1 MSWVRVPAGSYA
13 DTVHVGILGPVEAHS
28 PDGKLSVGGPRPR
41 TLLAVL
47 ALRVGDIV
55 PLDRLIDELYG
66 AEPPSD
72 AANALQGQVSRL
84 RRALGDASLI
94 EFHPAGY
101 RLALAPDQVD
111 AHRFASLAAEGQQAL
126 EQGDP
131 QVAESLLAEAL
142 QLWRGPALADVDA
155 PGHATRLEQQRS
167 AATSALIAAR
177 IRLGKAD
184 VQEISSLVQ
193 QHPLDER
200 LRGYLMQA
208 LNQQGRQAEALQA
221 FEDARSLLAEE
232 LGTDPS
238 PELRAIHLQI
248 LRGQTH
254 RELPAQLTSFVG
266 RQEELRRIA
275 SLTARL
281 ITLTGPGG
289 AGKTRL
295 ALQAAG
301 PDAIFV
307 DLAPVKDVP
316 AAALQALGLKETV
329 LAPEDR
335 LTLALRERE
344 ALLILDNCEHV
355 IVQAAQLAQHLLSSC
370 PSLRILA
377 TSREPLGIT
386 GETLCPVPPLKPEQS
401 VALFTDR
408 ARLVNPA
415 FVQDQHTVDICRE
428 LDGLPLAIELAAART
443 RTLTT
448 ADISARLSDRFR
460 LLTKGNRAAA
470 PRHQTLRA
478 VVEWSW
484 DLLDSDERDLAAS
497 LATFSGGATLEAV
510 EQVCRHDIEV
520 LEALVDKSLV
530 DAADGR
536 YRMLVTI
543 REFCAEH
550 KRVDAEHA
558 AYFLDLA
565 LRADP
570 ELRQRNQVQWF
581 ARLTAEH
588 ANLMQAVEWATEHD
602 PELALRLVSAL
613 SWYWYVKGSRT
624 EVKGV
629 AGKLLARVP
638 EQSTEDYVIL
648 LALAAPERM
657 QDALAGLTGPIR
669 RPFALVAWA
678 MLSGPPD
685 PFAPRTELQ
694 NEVERSDDPWIKGLM
709 GFSKAY
715 LSWAADGDRP
725 AAIENSRSALRQFQ
739 DLGERWGSA
748 QVLDV
753 LATLTEDPHEALALT
768 DEALRAVGELG
779 AKEELAELRGRRADR
794 LLDIDPDEAERDYL
808 QALEMA
814 TQAGLAATR
823 ALANAGLA
831 KIAQRRGDLARAE
844 RLLREA
850 QQELGFGWMHN
861 AAKQSVEAALA
872 DLLTELGRTPGA

>member
-1 MSWVRVPAGSYA
+1 M
-13 DTVHVGILGPVEAHS
+13 HVAILGPVEAHS
-28 PDGKLSVGGPRPR
+28 PDGKIAVGGPRPR
-41 TLLAVL
+41 TLLAML
-47 ALRVGDIV
+47 ALRVGEIV
-55 PLDRLIDELYG
+55 PLDRLVDELYG
-66 AEPPSD
+66 SEPPSD

-84 RRALGDASLI
+84 RRALGNASLI

-101 RLALAPDQVD
+101 RLVLAASHVD
-111 AHRFASLAAEGQQAL
+111 AHRFASLATEGQQAL
-126 EQGDP
+126 EHGDP
-131 QVAESLLAEAL
+131 QGAESLLSEAL

-155 PGHATRLEQQRS
+155 PDHTTRLEQQRS

-221 FEDARSLLAEE
+221 FEDARALLADE

-266 RQEELRRIA
+266 RQEELQRIA
-275 SLTARL
+275 SLTSRL

-295 ALQAAG
+295 ALQSAG
-301 PDAIFV
+301 PGAIFV
-307 DLAPVKDVP
+307 DLAPVKDVS
-316 AAALQALGLKETV
+316 AATLQALGLKETV

-335 LTLALRERE
+335 LTLALRERDT
-344 ALLILDNCEHV
+344 LLILDNCEHV
-355 IVQAAQLAQHLLSSC
+355 IVQAAQLAQHLLSTC
-370 PSLRILA
+370 PALRILA
-377 TSREPLGIT
+377 TSREALGIT
-386 GETLCPVPPLKPEQS
+386 GEMLCPVPPLKPEQS
-401 VALFTDR
+401 VALFVDR

-415 FVQDQHTVDICRE
+415 FVQDRHTVDICRE

-448 ADISARLSDRFR
+448 DEISSRLGDRFR

-484 DLLDSDERDLAAS
+484 ELLDEDERDLAAS
-497 LATFSGGATLEAV
+497 LATFSGGASLEAV

-530 DAADGR
+530 EANDGR

-543 REFCAEH
+543 REFCSQH

-558 AYFLDLA
+558 RYFLDLA
-565 LRADP
+565 RRADP
-570 ELRQRNQVQWF
+570 ELRARDQVRWF

-588 ANLMQAVEWATEHD
+588 ANLLQAVEWATEHEPD
-602 PELALRLVSAL
+602 LALQLVAAL

-624 EVKGV
+624 EVQGL
-629 AGKLLARVP
+629 AEKLLNRLP
-638 EQSTEDYVIL
+638 DQSTEEYAIL
-648 LALAAPERM
+648 LALAAPARV
-657 QDALAGLTGPIR
+657 QNVLDGLSGPIKQ
-669 RPFALVAWA
+669 PFVLIAWA
-678 MLSGPPD
+678 MLTGPPD
-685 PFAPRTELQ
+685 PDAPRTELQ
-694 NEVERSDDPWIKGLM
+694 DEIERSDDPWIQGLV
-709 GFSKAY
+709 GFSNSY
-715 LSWAADGDRP
+715 LMWATTGDRA
-725 AAIENSRSALRQFQ
+725 AAISSARKALRQFQ
-739 DLGERWGSA
+739 DLGERWGAA

-753 LATLTEDPHEALALT
+753 LANLTEDPREALALT
-768 DEALRAVGELG
+768 DEALRAMGELG
-779 AKEELAELRGRRADR
+779 AKEELAEIRGRRADR
-794 LLDIDPDEAERDYL
+794 LLDIDQDEAERDYL
-808 QALEMA
+808 RALEMA
-814 TQAGLAATR
+814 TQAGLSATR

-831 KIAQRRGDLARAE
+831 RIAQRRGDPARAE
-844 RLLREA
+844 QLLLEA
-850 QQELGFGWMHN
+850 QRELGFGWMHI
-861 AAKQSVEAALA
+861 AARQQVEEQLS
-872 DLLTELGRTPGA
+872 ELVRAREA

>member
-1 MSWVRVPAGSYA
+1 M
-13 DTVHVGILGPVEAHS
+13 HVGILGPVEAHS
-28 PDGKLSVGGPRPR
+28 ADGKIAVGGPRPR
-41 TLLAVL
+41 TLLALL
-47 ALRVGDIV
+47 AMRVGEIV
-55 PLDRLIDELYG
+55 PLDRLVDELYG

-101 RLALAPDQVD
+101 KLALVADQVD
-111 AHRFASLAAEGQQAL
+111 AHRFAALAAEGQQAL

-131 QVAESLLAEAL
+131 QVAESLLSEAL

-155 PGHATRLEQQRS
+155 ADHATRLEQQRS
-167 AATSALIAAR
+167 TATSALIAAR

-184 VQEISSLVQ
+184 VQEISDLVQ

-221 FEDARSLLAEE
+221 FEDVRALLADE

-266 RQEELRRIA
+266 RQEELQRLA
-275 SLTARL
+275 SLTSRL
-281 ITLTGPGG
+281 VTLTGPGG

-295 ALQAAG
+295 ALQSADAG
-301 PDAIFV
+301 AIFV
-307 DLAPVKDVP
+307 DLAPVKDV
-316 AAALQALGLKETV
+316 AAATLQALGLKETV

-335 LTLALRERE
+335 LTLALRERDSV
-344 ALLILDNCEHV
+344 LILDNCEHV
-355 IVQAAQLAQHLLSSC
+355 IVEAARLAQHLLSTC

-401 VALFTDR
+401 VALFADR

-448 ADISARLSDRFR
+448 EEIANRLGDRFR
-460 LLTKGNRAAA
+460 LLIKGNRAAA

-484 DLLDSDERDLAAS
+484 DLLDADERDLAAS
-497 LATFSGGATLEAV
+497 LATFSGGVTLEAV

-530 DAADGR
+530 EAADGR

-543 REFCAEH
+543 REFCAQH

-558 AYFLDLA
+558 RYFLSLA
-565 LRADP
+565 RRADP
-570 ELRQRNQVQWF
+570 ELRQRDQVRWF
-581 ARLTAEH
+581 TRLTAEH

-602 PELALRLVSAL
+602 PTLALELVGAL

-624 EVKGV
+624 EVQGV
-629 AGKLLARVP
+629 ARKLLAQIP
-638 EQSTEDYVIL
+638 EQSTEEYGIL
-648 LALAAPERM
+648 LALAAPERA
-657 QDALAGLTGPIR
+657 QNVLEGLSGPIR
-669 RPFALVAWA
+669 LPFVLIAWA

-685 PFAPRTELQ
+685 PYAPRTQLQ
-694 NEVERSDDPWIKGLM
+694 DDIEASDDPWIKGLM
-709 GFSKAY
+709 GFSNAHVV
-715 LSWAADGDRP
+715 WAVQGDRA
-725 AAIENSRSALRQFQ
+725 AAIEKAREALRQFQ
-739 DLGERWGSA
+739 DLGERWGAA

-753 LATLTEDPHEALALT
+753 LANLTEDPREALALT
-768 DEALRAVGELG
+768 EEALRVVGELG

-794 LLDIDPDEAERDYL
+794 LLDIDQDEAERDYHL
-808 QALEMA
+808 ALEMA

-823 ALANAGLA
+823 AYANAGLA
-831 KIAQRRGDLARAE
+831 KIAQRRGDLAGAE
-844 RLLREA
+844 QLLREA
-850 QQELGFGWMHN
+850 QRELGFGWMHS
-861 AAKQSVEAALA
+861 AAKQHVEESLEELAHAREALSEP
-872 DLLTELGRTPGA
+872 TRTQGA

>member
-1 MSWVRVPAGSYA
+1 M
-13 DTVHVGILGPVEAHS
+13 HVGILGPVEAHS
-28 PDGKLSVGGPRPR
+28 PDGKVAVGGPRPR
-41 TLLAVL
+41 TLLALL
-47 ALRVGDIV
+47 AMRAGEIV
-55 PLDRLIDELYG
+55 PLDRLVDELYG

-101 RLALAPDQVD
+101 RLVLAPDQVD
-111 AHRFASLAAEGQQAL
+111 AHRFAALAADGRQAL

-142 QLWRGPALADVDA
+142 GLWRGPALADVDA
-155 PGHATRLEQQRS
+155 PDHVTRLEQQRS

-184 VQEISSLVQ
+184 VQEISSLVR

-221 FEDARSLLAEE
+221 YEDARSLLAEE

-238 PELRAIHLQI
+238 HELRAIHLQI

-254 RELPAQLTSFVG
+254 RELPAQLTSFIG
-266 RQEELRRIA
+266 REEELRRIA
-275 SLTARL
+275 SLTSRL

-301 PDAIFV
+301 PGAIFV
-307 DLAPVKDVP
+307 DLAPAKDVP
-316 AAALQALGLKETV
+316 AATLQALGLKETV

-335 LTLALRERE
+335 LTLALRDRE

-355 IVQAAQLAQHLLSSC
+355 IAEAARLAQHLLSTC
-370 PSLRILA
+370 PSLRVLA

-386 GETLCPVPPLKPEQS
+386 GETLCPVPALKPEQS

-415 FVQDQHTVDICRE
+415 FVQDRHTVDICRE

-448 ADISARLSDRFR
+448 EEISSRLSDRFR
-460 LLTKGNRAAA
+460 LLIKGNRAAA

-484 DLLDSDERDLAAS
+484 DLLDADERDLAAS

-530 DAADGR
+530 EASDGR

-543 REFCAEH
+543 REFCSQH

-558 AYFLDLA
+558 AYFHALA
-565 LRADP
+565 RRADP
-570 ELRQRNQVQWF
+570 ELRLRNQVQWF

-588 ANLMQAVEWATEHD
+588 ANLMQAVEWATDHD
-602 PELALRLVSAL
+602 PALALQLVREL

-624 EVKGV
+624 EVQGL
-629 AGKLLARVP
+629 AEKLLARVP
-638 EQSTEDYVIL
+638 EESTEEYAIL
-648 LALAAPERM
+648 LALAAPERV
-657 QDALAGLTGPIR
+657 QVKLRELSGPIKQ
-669 RPFALVAWA
+669 PFVLIAWA
-678 MLSGPPD
+678 MLAGPPD
-685 PFAPRTELQ
+685 PSTPRIRLHD
-694 NEVERSDDPWIKGLM
+694 EVESSEDPWIKGLL
-709 GFSKAY
+709 GFSSAY
-715 LSWAADGDRP
+715 LSWTADGDRA
-725 AAIENSRSALRQFQ
+725 AAIEKSREALRQFH

-753 LATLTEDPHEALALT
+753 LANLTEDPHEALALT
-768 DEALRAVGELG
+768 DEALRAVEELG
-779 AKEELAELRGRRADR
+779 AVEELAELRGRRADR
-794 LLDIDPDEAERDYL
+794 LLDLDQDEAERDYL
-808 QALEMA
+808 LALEMA

-823 ALANAGLA
+823 ALANTGLA
-831 KIAQRRGDLARAE
+831 KIAQHRGDPARAE
-844 RLLREA
+844 QLLREA

-861 AAKQSVEAALA
+861 AAKQQVEDALS
-872 DLLTELGRTPGA
+872 ELARSREA

>member
-1 MSWVRVPAGSYA
+1 M
-13 DTVHVGILGPVEAHS
+13 HVGILGPVEAHS
-28 PDGKLSVGGPRPR
+28 PDGKVSVGGPRPR
-41 TLLAVL
+41 TLLALL

-55 PLDRLIDELYG
+55 PLDRLIDGLYG
-66 AEPPSD
+66 SEPPSD

-101 RLALAPDQVD
+101 RLALEAAHVD
-111 AHRFASLAAEGQQAL
+111 AHRFAELAAEGQRAL
-126 EQGDP
+126 EHGDP
-131 QVAESLLAEAL
+131 QGAESLLSEAL

-155 PGHATRLEQQRS
+155 PDHATRLEQQRS
-167 AATSALIAAR
+167 AATNALIAAR

-184 VQEISSLVQ
+184 VQEISDLVAR
-193 QHPLDER
+193 HPLDER

-208 LNQQGRQAEALQA
+208 LHQQGRQAEALQA
-221 FEDARSLLAEE
+221 FEDARALLAEE
-232 LGTDPS
+232 LGADPS

-266 RQEELRRIA
+266 RQEELRRLA
-275 SLTARL
+275 SLTSRL
-281 ITLTGPGG
+281 VTLTGPGG

-295 ALQAAG
+295 ALQSAG
-301 PDAIFV
+301 PGAIFV

-316 AAALQALGLKETV
+316 AATLQALGLKETV

-335 LTLALRERE
+335 LTLALRERD

-355 IVQAAQLAQHLLSSC
+355 IVQAAQLAQHLLSTC

-386 GETLCPVPPLKPEQS
+386 GETLCPVPPLQPEQS
-401 VALFTDR
+401 VALFVDR

-415 FVQDQHTVDICRE
+415 FVQDRHTVDICRE

-443 RTLTT
+443 RTLT
-448 ADISARLSDRFR
+448 AEEISSRLDDRFR

-484 DLLDSDERDLAAS
+484 DLLDADERDLAAA

-510 EQVCRHDIEV
+510 EQVCGHDLEV

-530 DAADGR
+530 EAVDGR
-536 YRMLVTI
+536 YRMLETI
-543 REFCAEH
+543 REFCSRHGRA
-550 KRVDAEHA
+550 DAEHA
-558 AYFLDLA
+558 AYFLALA
-565 LRADP
+565 RRADP
-570 ELRQRNQVQWF
+570 ELRRHDQVRWF

-588 ANLMQAVEWATEHD
+588 ANFLQAIEWATEHD
-602 PELALRLVSAL
+602 QDLALQLVSAL

-624 EVKGV
+624 EVQG
-629 AGKLLARVP
+629 AARKLLTRVP
-638 EQSTEDYVIL
+638 EQSTEEYAIL
-648 LALAAPERM
+648 LALAAPERV
-657 QDALAGLTGPIR
+657 QNVLEGLSGPIKQ
-669 RPFALVAWA
+669 PFVLIAWA

-685 PFAPRTELQ
+685 PGAPRTRLQ
-694 NEVERSDDPWIKGLM
+694 DEVESSQDPWIQGLL
-709 GFSKAY
+709 GFSNSY
-715 LSWAADGDRP
+715 TGWAATGDR
-725 AAIENSRSALRQFQ
+725 AKAIAQARSALRQFQ
-739 DLGERWGSA
+739 DLGERWGAA
-748 QVLDV
+748 QVMDV
-753 LATLTEDPHEALALT
+753 LANLTEDPHEALALT

-779 AKEELAELRGRRADR
+779 AEEELAELRGRRADR
-794 LLDIDPDEAERDYL
+794 LLDLDVVDEAERDYL
-808 QALEMA
+808 QALAMA

-831 KIAQRRGDLARAE
+831 KIAQRRGDLVRAE
-844 RLLREA
+844 QLLREA
-850 QQELGFGWMHN
+850 RQELGFGWMHK
-861 AAKQSVEAALA
+861 AAMLQVE
-872 DLLTELGRTPGA
+872 ELFSELVRSREA

>member
-1 MSWVRVPAGSYA
+1 M
-13 DTVHVGILGPVEAHS
+13 
-28 PDGKLSVGGPRPR
+28 GGPRPR
-41 TLLAVL
+41 TLLALL
-47 ALRVGDIV
+47 AIRVGEIV

-66 AEPPSD
+66 SEPPSD

-84 RRALGDASLI
+84 RRALGAAALI

-101 RLALAPDQVD
+101 RLALPAEQVD
-111 AHRFASLAAEGQQAL
+111 AHRFCALAADGQRAL

-131 QVAESLLAEAL
+131 QAAESLLSEAL

-155 PGHATRLEQQRS
+155 ADHATRLEQQRAS
-167 AATSALIAAR
+167 ATSSLMAAR

-184 VQEISSLVQ
+184 VQEIADLVR

-221 FEDARSLLAEE
+221 FEDAKALLADE

-238 PELRAIHLQI
+238 EELRAIHLQI

-275 SLTARL
+275 ALTSRL
-281 ITLTGPGG
+281 VTLTGPGG

-295 ALQAAG
+295 ALQSAG

-307 DLAPVKDVP
+307 DLAPVKDV
-316 AAALQALGLKETV
+316 AAATLHALGLKETV

-335 LTLALRERE
+335 LTLALRERDT
-344 ALLILDNCEHV
+344 LLILDNCEHV
-355 IVQAAQLAQHLLSSC
+355 IVQAAHLAQRLLTTC

-377 TSREPLGIT
+377 TSREALGIT
-386 GETLCPVPPLKPEQS
+386 GETLCPVPPLNPEQS
-401 VALFTDR
+401 VALFVDR
-408 ARLVNPA
+408 ARLVNPG
-415 FVQDQHTVDICRE
+415 FVRDRHTVDICRE

-448 ADISARLSDRFR
+448 QDISDRLNDRFR

-484 DLLDSDERDLAAS
+484 DLLDADERDLAAA
-497 LATFSGGATLEAV
+497 LATFSGGATLDAV
-510 EQVCRHDIEV
+510 EQVCGHDVEV

-530 DAADGR
+530 EATDGR
-536 YRMLVTI
+536 YRMLETI
-543 REFCAEH
+543 REFCSQH

-558 AYFLDLA
+558 AYFHALA
-565 LRADP
+565 RRADP
-570 ELRQRNQVQWF
+570 ELRRRDQVEWF

-588 ANLMQAVEWATEHD
+588 ANLLQAVEWATEHD
-602 PELALRLVSAL
+602 PDLALRLVSDL

-624 EVKGV
+624 EVQGV
-629 AGKLLARVP
+629 AQKLLTLV
-638 EQSTEDYVIL
+638 EEETTERYAIL
-648 LALAAPERM
+648 LALAAPERVP
-657 QDALAGLTGPIR
+657 AVLTQLRGPIEQ
-669 RPFALVAWA
+669 PFVLIAWA
-678 MLSGPPD
+678 MLTGPPD
-685 PFAPRTELQ
+685 PAAPRTELQ
-694 NEVERSDDPWIKGLM
+694 DEVERSEDPWVQGLI
-709 GFSKAY
+709 GFSDSY
-715 LSWAADGDRP
+715 LTWARHGDR
-725 AAIENSRSALRQFQ
+725 AQAIEQSRTALRQFQ
-739 DLGERWGSA
+739 DLGERWGAA

-753 LATLTEDPHEALALT
+753 LANLTEDPREALALT

-794 LLDIDPDEAERDYL
+794 LLDIDQDAAERDYL

-831 KIAQRRGDLARAE
+831 KIAQRRGEPARAE
-844 RLLREA
+844 ELLREA
-850 QQELGFGWMHN
+850 QRELGFGWMHA
-861 AAKQSVEAALA
+861 AAKQQVEEVLN
-872 DLLTELGRTPGA
+872 ELPPTSTPTPFE

>member
-1 MSWVRVPAGSYA
+1 
-13 DTVHVGILGPVEAHS
+13 VHVGILGPVEAHS
-28 PDGKLSVGGPRPR
+28 PDGKVSVGGPRPR
-41 TLLAVL
+41 TLLALL

-66 AEPPSD
+66 SEPPSD

-101 RLALAPDQVD
+101 RLALEAGQVD
-111 AHRFASLAAEGQQAL
+111 AHRFAELAAEGQRAL
-126 EQGDP
+126 EHGDP
-131 QVAESLLAEAL
+131 QGAESLLSEAL
-142 QLWRGPALADVDA
+142 QLWRGPALADVDV
-155 PGHATRLEQQRS
+155 PDHATRLEQQRS

-184 VQEISSLVQ
+184 VQEISDLVAR
-193 QHPLDER
+193 HPLDER

-248 LRGQTH
+248 LRGQTQ

-266 RQEELRRIA
+266 REEELRRLA
-275 SLTARL
+275 SLTSRL
-281 ITLTGPGG
+281 VTLTGPGG

-295 ALQAAG
+295 ALQSAG
-301 PDAIFV
+301 PGAIFV

-316 AAALQALGLKETV
+316 AATLQALGLKETV

-335 LTLALRERE
+335 LTLALRERD

-355 IVQAAQLAQHLLSSC
+355 IVQAARLAQHLLSTC

-377 TSREPLGIT
+377 TSREALGIT
-386 GETLCPVPPLKPEQS
+386 GETLCPVPPLEPEQS
-401 VALFTDR
+401 VALFVDR

-415 FVQDQHTVDICRE
+415 FVQDAHTVDICRE

-448 ADISARLSDRFR
+448 EEIAARLGDRFR

-484 DLLDSDERDLAAS
+484 DLLDADERDLAAA

-510 EQVCRHDIEV
+510 EQVCGHDLEV

-530 DAADGR
+530 EAVDGR
-536 YRMLVTI
+536 YRMLETI
-543 REFCAEH
+543 REFCSQH
-550 KRVDAEHA
+550 GRVDAEHA
-558 AYFLDLA
+558 AYFLALA
-565 LRADP
+565 RRADP
-570 ELRQRNQVQWF
+570 ELRQRDQVRWF

-588 ANLMQAVEWATEHD
+588 ANLLQAVEWATEHD
-602 PELALRLVSAL
+602 PELALQLVSAL

-624 EVKGV
+624 EVEGV
-629 AGKLLARVP
+629 ARELLARVP
-638 EQSTEDYVIL
+638 QQSTEEYAIL
-648 LALAAPERM
+648 LALAAPERV
-657 QDALAGLTGPIR
+657 QNVLEGLSGPIR
-669 RPFALVAWA
+669 QPFVLIAWA

-685 PFAPRTELQ
+685 PDAPRTPLQ
-694 NEVERSDDPWIKGLM
+694 DEVENSQDPWIQGLI
-709 GFSKAY
+709 GFSNSY
-715 LSWAADGDRP
+715 TGWAARGDR
-725 AAIENSRSALRQFQ
+725 AEAIAQARSALRQFQ
-739 DLGERWGSA
+739 DLGERWGAA
-748 QVLDV
+748 QVMDV

-779 AKEELAELRGRRADR
+779 AEEELAELRGRRADR
-794 LLDIDPDEAERDYL
+794 LLDLDQDEAERDYL

-814 TQAGLAATR
+814 SRAGLAATR
-823 ALANAGLA
+823 ALARAGLA
-831 KIAQRRGDLARAE
+831 KIAQRRGDLVRAE
-844 RLLREA
+844 QLLREA
-850 QQELGFGWMHN
+850 RRELGFGWMHK
-861 AAKQSVEAALA
+861 AAMLHVE
-872 DLLTELGRTPGA
+872 ELFSELVRSREA

>member
-1 MSWVRVPAGSYA
+1 M
-13 DTVHVGILGPVEAHS
+13 HVGILGPVEAHS
-28 PDGKLSVGGPRPR
+28 PDGKVSVGGPRPR
-41 TLLAVL
+41 TLLAML

-66 AEPPSD
+66 SEPPTD

-111 AHRFASLAAEGQQAL
+111 AHRFASLAVDGRQAL
-126 EQGDP
+126 EHGDP
-131 QVAESLLAEAL
+131 QGAESLLSEAL

-155 PGHATRLEQQRS
+155 PDHATRLEQQRS

-184 VQEISSLVQ
+184 VQEISNLVQ

-221 FEDARSLLAEE
+221 FEDARSLLADE

-248 LRGQTH
+248 LRGQSH
-254 RELPAQLTSFVG
+254 RELPAQLTSFIG
-266 RQEELRRIA
+266 RQEELDRIA
-275 SLTARL
+275 ALTSRL

-295 ALQAAG
+295 ALQSAG
-301 PDAIFV
+301 PEAIFV

-316 AAALQALGLKETV
+316 AATLQALGLKETV

-335 LTLALRERE
+335 LTLALRERD

-355 IVQAAQLAQHLLSSC
+355 IVQAAQLAQHLLSTC

-386 GETLCPVPPLKPEQS
+386 GETLCPVPPLQPEQS
-401 VALFTDR
+401 VALFVDR
-408 ARLVNPA
+408 ACLVNPG
-415 FVQDQHTVDICRE
+415 FVQDEHTLDICRE

-448 ADISARLSDRFR
+448 SEISARLGDRFR
-460 LLTKGNRAAA
+460 LLIKGNRAAA

-484 DLLDSDERDLAAS
+484 DLLDADERDLAAS

-510 EQVCRHDIEV
+510 EQACRHDIEV
-520 LEALVDKSLV
+520 LAALVDKSLV
-530 DAADGR
+530 EAVDGR
-536 YRMLVTI
+536 YRMLETI
-543 REFCAEH
+543 REFCAQH
-550 KRVDAEHA
+550 KRIDAEHA
-558 AYFLDLA
+558 AYFLALA
-565 LRADP
+565 RRADP

-588 ANLMQAVEWATEHD
+588 ANLLQAVEWATEHD
-602 PELALRLVSAL
+602 PDLALQLVAEL

-624 EVKGV
+624 EVQGV
-629 AGKLLARVP
+629 AQKLLARVP
-638 EQSTEDYVIL
+638 EQSTEEYAIL
-648 LALAAPERM
+648 LALADPERV
-657 QDALAGLTGPIR
+657 QSKWEELRGPIKH
-669 RPFALVAWA
+669 PFVLIAWA
-678 MLSGPPD
+678 MLAGPPEPD
-685 PFAPRTELQ
+685 APRTELQ
-694 NEVERSDDPWIKGLM
+694 NEIERSDDPWIQGLM
-709 GFSKAY
+709 GFSSSY
-715 LSWAADGDRP
+715 TGWMNNGDR
-725 AAIENSRSALRQFQ
+725 AAALEQSRAALQRFQ

-748 QVLDV
+748 QVLDL
-753 LATLTEDPHEALALT
+753 LAILTEDPHEALALT
-768 DEALRAVGELG
+768 DEALLVVGELG

-794 LLDIDPDEAERDYL
+794 LLDLDPDQAEREYL
-808 QALEMA
+808 QALELA

-823 ALANAGLA
+823 VLAHAGLA

-844 RLLREA
+844 QLLREA
-850 QQELGFGWMHN
+850 HQELGFGWLHV
-861 AAKQSVEAALA
+861 AARQHVEELLSELA
-872 DLLTELGRTPGA
+872 RSREA

>member
-1 MSWVRVPAGSYA
+1 
-13 DTVHVGILGPVEAHS
+13 VHVGILGPVEAHS
-28 PDGKLSVGGPRPR
+28 PDGKVSVGGPRPR
-41 TLLAVL
+41 TLLALL
-47 ALRVGDIV
+47 ALRAGDIV

-66 AEPPSD
+66 SEPPTD

-101 RLALAPDQVD
+101 RLALAAEHVD
-111 AHRFASLAAEGQQAL
+111 AHRFAELAAEGQQAL

-131 QVAESLLAEAL
+131 RGAESLLSEAL

-155 PGHATRLEQQRS
+155 PDHATRLEQQRS

-177 IRLGKAD
+177 IRLGNAD
-184 VQEISSLVQ
+184 VQEISDLVAR
-193 QHPLDER
+193 HPLDER

-221 FEDARSLLAEE
+221 FEDARSLLADE

-254 RELPAQLTSFVG
+254 RELPAQLTSFIG
-266 RQEELRRIA
+266 RQEELRRLA
-275 SLTARL
+275 SLTSRL
-281 ITLTGPGG
+281 VTLTGPGG

-295 ALQAAG
+295 ALQSAG
-301 PDAIFV
+301 PGAVFV

-316 AAALQALGLKETV
+316 AATLQALGLKETV

-335 LTLALRERE
+335 LTLALRERD

-355 IVQAAQLAQHLLSSC
+355 IVQAAQLAQHLLSTC

-386 GETLCPVPPLKPEQS
+386 GEMLCPVPPLPPEQS
-401 VALFTDR
+401 VALFVDR

-415 FVQDQHTVDICRE
+415 FVQDRHTVDICRE

-448 ADISARLSDRFR
+448 EEISSRLVDRFR

-484 DLLDSDERDLAAS
+484 DLLDANERDLAAA

-510 EQVCRHDIEV
+510 EQVCGHDLEV

-530 DAADGR
+530 EAVDGR
-536 YRMLVTI
+536 YRMLETI
-543 REFCAEH
+543 REFCSQH

-558 AYFLDLA
+558 AYFLALA
-565 LRADP
+565 RRADP
-570 ELRQRNQVQWF
+570 ELRRRDQVRWF

-588 ANLMQAVEWATEHD
+588 ANLLQAVEWATEHD
-602 PELALRLVSAL
+602 QDLALQLVSAL

-624 EVKGV
+624 EVEGV
-629 AGKLLARVP
+629 ARKLLARVP
-638 EQSTEDYVIL
+638 QQSTEEYAIL
-648 LALAAPERM
+648 LALAAPERV
-657 QDALAGLTGPIR
+657 QNVLEGLSGPIR
-669 RPFALVAWA
+669 QPFVLIAWA

-685 PFAPRTELQ
+685 PGAPRTQLQ
-694 NEVERSDDPWIKGLM
+694 DEVESSQDPWIQGLI
-709 GFSKAY
+709 GFSNSY
-715 LSWAADGDRP
+715 TGWAATGDRA
-725 AAIENSRSALRQFQ
+725 AAIAQARSALRQFQ
-739 DLGERWGSA
+739 DLGERWGTA
-748 QVLDV
+748 QVMDV
-753 LATLTEDPHEALALT
+753 LANLTEDPHEALALT

-779 AKEELAELRGRRADR
+779 AREELAELRGRRADR
-794 LLDIDPDEAERDYL
+794 LLDLDQDEAERDYL
-808 QALEMA
+808 QALAMA

-831 KIAQRRGDLARAE
+831 KIAQRRGDLVRAE
-844 RLLREA
+844 QLLREA
-850 QQELGFGWMHN
+850 RQELGFGWMHK
-861 AAKQSVEAALA
+861 AAMLHVEE
-872 DLLTELGRTPGA
+872 LLSELVRSREA

>member
-1 MSWVRVPAGSYA
+1 
-13 DTVHVGILGPVEAHS
+13 VHVGILGPVEAHS
-28 PDGKLSVGGPRPR
+28 PDGKVSVGGPRPR
-41 TLLAVL
+41 TLLALL
-47 ALRVGDIV
+47 ALRAGDIV

-66 AEPPSD
+66 SEPPTD

-101 RLALAPDQVD
+101 RLALAAEHVD
-111 AHRFASLAAEGQQAL
+111 AHRFAELAAEGQQAL

-131 QVAESLLAEAL
+131 RGAESLLSEAL

-155 PGHATRLEQQRS
+155 PDHATRLEQQRS

-177 IRLGKAD
+177 IRLGNAD
-184 VQEISSLVQ
+184 VQEISDLVAR
-193 QHPLDER
+193 HPLDER

-221 FEDARSLLAEE
+221 FEDARSLLADE

-254 RELPAQLTSFVG
+254 RELPAQLTSFIG
-266 RQEELRRIA
+266 RQEELRRLA
-275 SLTARL
+275 SLTSRL
-281 ITLTGPGG
+281 VTLTGPGG

-295 ALQAAG
+295 ALQSAG
-301 PDAIFV
+301 PGAVFV

-316 AAALQALGLKETV
+316 AATLQALGLKETV

-335 LTLALRERE
+335 LTLALRERD

-355 IVQAAQLAQHLLSSC
+355 IVQAAQLAQHLLSTC

-386 GETLCPVPPLKPEQS
+386 GEMLCPVPPLPPEQS
-401 VALFTDR
+401 LTLFVDR

-415 FVQDQHTVDICRE
+415 FVQDRHTVDICRE

-448 ADISARLSDRFR
+448 EEISSRLVDRFR

-484 DLLDSDERDLAAS
+484 DLLDANERDLAAA

-510 EQVCRHDIEV
+510 EQVCGHDLEV

-530 DAADGR
+530 EAVDGR
-536 YRMLVTI
+536 YRMLETI
-543 REFCAEH
+543 REFCSQH

-558 AYFLDLA
+558 AYFLALA
-565 LRADP
+565 RRADP
-570 ELRQRNQVQWF
+570 ELRRRDQVRWF

-588 ANLMQAVEWATEHD
+588 ANLLQAVEWATEHD
-602 PELALRLVSAL
+602 QDLALQLVSAL

-624 EVKGV
+624 EVEGV
-629 AGKLLARVP
+629 ARKLLARVP
-638 EQSTEDYVIL
+638 QQSTEEYAIL
-648 LALAAPERM
+648 LALAAPERV
-657 QDALAGLTGPIR
+657 QNVLEGLSGPIR
-669 RPFALVAWA
+669 QPFVLIAWA

-685 PFAPRTELQ
+685 PGAPRTQLQ
-694 NEVERSDDPWIKGLM
+694 DEVESSQDPWIQGLI
-709 GFSKAY
+709 GFSNSY
-715 LSWAADGDRP
+715 TGWAATGDRA
-725 AAIENSRSALRQFQ
+725 AAIAQARSALRQFQ
-739 DLGERWGSA
+739 DLGERWGAA
-748 QVLDV
+748 QVMDV
-753 LATLTEDPHEALALT
+753 LANLTEDPHEALALT

-779 AKEELAELRGRRADR
+779 AREELAELRGRRADR
-794 LLDIDPDEAERDYL
+794 LLDLDQDEAERDYL
-808 QALEMA
+808 QALAMA

-831 KIAQRRGDLARAE
+831 KIAQRRGDLVRAE
-844 RLLREA
+844 QLLREA
-850 QQELGFGWMHN
+850 RQELGFGWMHK
-861 AAKQSVEAALA
+861 AAMLHVEE
-872 DLLTELGRTPGA
+872 LLSELVRSREA

>member
-1 MSWVRVPAGSYA
+1 M
-13 DTVHVGILGPVEAHS
+13 HVGILGPVEAHS
-28 PDGKLSVGGPRPR
+28 PDGKVAVGGPRPR
-41 TLLAVL
+41 TLLALL
-47 ALRVGDIV
+47 AMRAGEIV
-55 PLDRLIDELYG
+55 PLDRLVDELYG

-101 RLALAPDQVD
+101 RLVLAPDQVD
-111 AHRFASLAAEGQQAL
+111 AHRFAALAEDGRQAL

-142 QLWRGPALADVDA
+142 GLWRGPALADVDA
-155 PGHATRLEQQRS
+155 PDHVTRLEQQRS

-184 VQEISSLVQ
+184 VQEISSLVR

-221 FEDARSLLAEE
+221 YEDARSLLAEE

-254 RELPAQLTSFVG
+254 RELPAQLTSFIG

-275 SLTARL
+275 SLTSRL

-301 PDAIFV
+301 PGAIFV

-316 AAALQALGLKETV
+316 AATLQALGLKETV

-335 LTLALRERE
+335 LTLALRDRE

-355 IVQAAQLAQHLLSSC
+355 IAEAARLAQHLLSTC
-370 PSLRILA
+370 PSLRVLA

-415 FVQDQHTVDICRE
+415 FVQDRHTVDICRE

-448 ADISARLSDRFR
+448 EEISSRLGDRFR
-460 LLTKGNRAAA
+460 LLIKGNRAAA

-484 DLLDSDERDLAAS
+484 DLLDADERDLAAS

-530 DAADGR
+530 EASDGR

-543 REFCAEH
+543 REFCSQH

-558 AYFLDLA
+558 AYFHALA
-565 LRADP
+565 RRADP
-570 ELRQRNQVQWF
+570 ELRLRNQVQWF

-588 ANLMQAVEWATEHD
+588 ANLMQAVEWATDHD
-602 PELALRLVSAL
+602 PALALQLVREL

-624 EVKGV
+624 EVQGL
-629 AGKLLARVP
+629 AEKLLARVP
-638 EQSTEDYVIL
+638 EESTEEYAIL
-648 LALAAPERM
+648 LALAAPERV
-657 QDALAGLTGPIR
+657 QVKLQELSGPIKQ
-669 RPFALVAWA
+669 PFVLIAWA
-678 MLSGPPD
+678 MLAGPPD
-685 PFAPRTELQ
+685 PSTPRIRLHD
-694 NEVERSDDPWIKGLM
+694 EVESSEDPWIKGLL
-709 GFSKAY
+709 GFSSAY
-715 LSWAADGDRP
+715 LSWTADGDR
-725 AAIENSRSALRQFQ
+725 ALAIGKSREALRQFH

-753 LATLTEDPHEALALT
+753 LANLTEDPHEALALT
-768 DEALRAVGELG
+768 DEALRAVEELG
-779 AKEELAELRGRRADR
+779 AVEELAELRGRRADR
-794 LLDIDPDEAERDYL
+794 LLDLDQDEAERDYL
-808 QALEMA
+808 LALEMA

-823 ALANAGLA
+823 ALANTGLA
-831 KIAQRRGDLARAE
+831 KIAQHRGDPARAE
-844 RLLREA
+844 QLLREA

-861 AAKQSVEAALA
+861 AAKQQVEDALS
-872 DLLTELGRTPGA
+872 ELARSREA

>member
-1 MSWVRVPAGSYA
+1 
-13 DTVHVGILGPVEAHS
+13 VHVGILGPVEAHS
-28 PDGKLSVGGPRPR
+28 PDGKVSVGGPRPR
-41 TLLAVL
+41 TLLALL

-66 AEPPSD
+66 SEPPSD

-84 RRALGDASLI
+84 RRALGDASLV

-101 RLALAPDQVD
+101 RLALAAGQVD
-111 AHRFASLAAEGQQAL
+111 AHRFAELAAEGQRAL
-126 EQGDP
+126 EHGDP
-131 QVAESLLAEAL
+131 QGAESLLSEAL
-142 QLWRGPALADVDA
+142 QLWRGPALADVAA
-155 PGHATRLEQQRS
+155 PDHATRLEQQRS

-184 VQEISSLVQ
+184 VQEISDLVAR
-193 QHPLDER
+193 HPLDER

-238 PELRAIHLQI
+238 PELRAIHLQV

-266 RQEELRRIA
+266 RQEELRRLA
-275 SLTARL
+275 SLTSRL
-281 ITLTGPGG
+281 VTLTGPGG

-295 ALQAAG
+295 ALQSAG
-301 PDAIFV
+301 PGAIFV

-316 AAALQALGLKETV
+316 AATLQALGLKETV

-335 LTLALRERE
+335 LTLALRERD

-355 IVQAAQLAQHLLSSC
+355 IVQAARLAQHLLSTC

-377 TSREPLGIT
+377 TSREALGIT

-401 VALFTDR
+401 VALFVDR

-415 FVQDQHTVDICRE
+415 FVQDRHTVDICRE
-428 LDGLPLAIELAAART
+428 LDGLPLAVELAAART

-448 ADISARLSDRFR
+448 EEIAARLGDRFR

-484 DLLDSDERDLAAS
+484 DLLDADERDLAAA

-510 EQVCRHDIEV
+510 EQVCGHDLEV

-530 DAADGR
+530 EAVDGR
-536 YRMLVTI
+536 YRMLETI
-543 REFCAEH
+543 REFCSQH

-558 AYFLDLA
+558 AHFLA
-565 LRADP
+565 LAQRADP
-570 ELRQRNQVQWF
+570 ELRQRDQVRWF

-588 ANLMQAVEWATEHD
+588 ANFLQALEWATEHD
-602 PELALRLVSAL
+602 PDLALQLVSAL

-624 EVKGV
+624 EVQG
-629 AGKLLARVP
+629 AARKLLARVP
-638 EQSTEDYVIL
+638 QQSTEEYAIL
-648 LALAAPERM
+648 LALAAPERV
-657 QDALAGLTGPIR
+657 QNVLEGLSGPIR
-669 RPFALVAWA
+669 QPFVLIAWA

-685 PFAPRTELQ
+685 PDAPRTPLQ
-694 NEVERSDDPWIKGLM
+694 DEVESSQDPWIQGLI
-709 GFSKAY
+709 GFSNSY
-715 LSWAADGDRP
+715 TGWAATGDR
-725 AAIENSRSALRQFQ
+725 AEAVAQARSALRQFQ
-739 DLGERWGSA
+739 DLGERWGAA
-748 QVLDV
+748 QVMDV
-753 LATLTEDPHEALALT
+753 LANLTEDPHEALALT

-779 AKEELAELRGRRADR
+779 AEEELAELRGRRADR
-794 LLDIDPDEAERDYL
+794 LLDLDQDEAERDYL

-814 TQAGLAATR
+814 TQAGLSATR
-823 ALANAGLA
+823 ALAKAGLA
-831 KIAQRRGDLARAE
+831 KIAQRRGDLVRAE
-844 RLLREA
+844 QLLREA

-861 AAKQSVEAALA
+861 AAKLHVEE
-872 DLLTELGRTPGA
+872 LLSELVRSREA

>member
-1 MSWVRVPAGSYA
+1 MQ
-13 DTVHVGILGPVEAHS
+13 VGILGPVEAHS
-28 PDGKLSVGGPRPR
+28 PDGKVSVGGPRPR
-41 TLLAVL
+41 TLLAML
-47 ALRVGDIV
+47 ALRVGEIV
-55 PLDRLIDELYG
+55 QLDRLIDELYG
-66 AEPPSD
+66 DEPPSD

-126 EQGDP
+126 EHGDSQG
-131 QVAESLLAEAL
+131 AESLLSEAL
-142 QLWRGPALADVDA
+142 QLWRGPALADIDA
-155 PGHATRLEQQRS
+155 QDHATRLEQQRS

-184 VQEISSLVQ
+184 VQEISNLVQ
-193 QHPLDER
+193 QNPLDER

-221 FEDARSLLAEE
+221 FEDARELLADE

-266 RQEELRRIA
+266 RQEELQRLA
-275 SLTARL
+275 SMTSRL
-281 ITLTGPGG
+281 VTLTGPGG

-295 ALQAAG
+295 ALQSAG
-301 PDAIFV
+301 ENAIFV
-307 DLAPVKDVP
+307 DLAPVKDVS
-316 AAALQALGLKETV
+316 AATLQALGLKETV

-335 LTLALRERE
+335 LTLALRERNT
-344 ALLILDNCEHV
+344 LLILDNCEHV
-355 IVQAAQLAQHLLSSC
+355 IVQAAQLAQHLLSTC
-370 PSLRILA
+370 PKLRILA
-377 TSREPLGIT
+377 TSREALGIT
-386 GETLCPVPPLKPEQS
+386 GEMLCPVPPLKPEQS
-401 VALFTDR
+401 VTLFVDR

-415 FVQDQHTVDICRE
+415 FVQDQDTVEICRE

-448 ADISARLSDRFR
+448 EEISARLGDRFR

-484 DLLDSDERDLAAS
+484 DLLDDDERDLAAC
-497 LATFSGGATLEAV
+497 LATFGGGASLEAV
-510 EQVCRHDIEV
+510 EQVCGHDLEV

-530 DAADGR
+530 EATDGR

-543 REFCAEH
+543 REFCSQH

-558 AYFLDLA
+558 RYFLDLA
-565 LRADP
+565 RRADP
-570 ELRQRNQVQWF
+570 ELRKQNQVRWF

-588 ANLMQAVEWATEHD
+588 ANFLQAVEWATEHD
-602 PELALRLVSAL
+602 PELALHLVSAL

-624 EVKGV
+624 EVEGL
-629 AGKLLARVP
+629 AQKLLTAVS
-638 EQSTEDYVIL
+638 EQVTEEYAIL
-648 LALAAPERM
+648 LALAAPERVGNV
-657 QDALAGLTGPIR
+657 LEGLNGPIKQ
-669 RPFALVAWA
+669 PFVLIAWA
-678 MLSGPPD
+678 MLNGPPD
-685 PFAPRTELQ
+685 PGAPRTELQ
-694 NEVERSDDPWIKGLM
+694 DEVERSDDPWIQGLM
-709 GFSKAY
+709 AFSNAH
-715 LSWAADGDRP
+715 LGWVVNGDREG
-725 AAIENSRSALRQFQ
+725 AISSARDALRQFH
-739 DLGERWGSA
+739 DLGERWGAA

-753 LATLTEDPHEALALT
+753 LATLTEDPREALDLT

-779 AKEELAELRGRRADR
+779 AKEELAELHGRRADR
-794 LLDIDPDEAERDYL
+794 LLDIDAAEAEREYL
-808 QALEMA
+808 LALEMA
-814 TQAGLAATR
+814 THAGLAATR

-831 KIAQRRGDLARAE
+831 RIAQRAGDLAKAE
-844 RLLREA
+844 QLLLEA
-850 QQELGFGWMHN
+850 QRELGFGWMHH
-861 AAKQSVEAALA
+861 AAKRHVEAALE
-872 DLLTELGRTPGA
+872 ELRSSPSQ